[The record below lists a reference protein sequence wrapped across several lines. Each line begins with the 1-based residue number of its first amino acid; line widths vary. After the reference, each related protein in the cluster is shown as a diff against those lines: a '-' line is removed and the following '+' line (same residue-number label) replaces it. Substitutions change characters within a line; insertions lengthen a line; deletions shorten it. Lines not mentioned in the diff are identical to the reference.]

1 MYKANERKY
10 LIISGAFITVLLLLS
25 FGTVFMLNK
34 ENPLFSSKK
43 FIFIDVKNA
52 QNLKSGA
59 AVQLKGIKIGTVQTI
74 QFQNIDTIRISL
86 GILDEYSEWIRQ
98 DSYAAFKTQG
108 VLGDKFVEILGGTE
122 SANPINAGDVIRVDE
137 VSTFDQIITKSE
149 DIMVVAGNILAK
161 LDKMLGPIENNRLDR
176 ILFNIETMSSN
187 SSKIL
192 QTLNDQKLA
201 TTMSNFHDA
210 SKGFKSTSESL
221 SSISKQIEKG
231 PGTMHSL
238 IYDQTLHE
246 DIRSLM
252 GGANRN
258 KVLKYFIRESI
269 KKDNEN

>member
-10 LIISGAFITVLLLLS
+10 LIVSGAFITVLLILS

-34 ENPLFSSKK
+34 ENPLFSSKRL
-43 FIFIDVKNA
+43 IYIDVKNA
-52 QNLKSGA
+52 QNLKNGA
-59 AVQLKGIKIGTVQTI
+59 AVQLKGIKIGTVQSI
-74 QFQNIDTIRISL
+74 QFKDIDTIRIHL
-86 GILDEYSEWIRQ
+86 GILEDYSEWIRQ
-98 DSYAAFKTQG
+98 DAYAAFKTQG

-122 SANPINAGDVIRVDE
+122 AASPIKEGDVIRVDE

-149 DIMVVAGNILAK
+149 DIMVVAGSILAK

-176 ILFNIETMSSN
+176 ILYNIESMSTN

-210 SKGFKSTSESL
+210 SKSFKSTSESL
-221 SSISKQIEKG
+221 SSISKQIESG

-246 DIRSLM
+246 DVRSLM

-269 KKDNEN
+269 KKDGEN

>member
-1 MYKANERKY
+1 MYKQNERKY
-10 LIISGAFITVLLLLS
+10 LIISGAFITLLLLLS

-52 QNLKSGA
+52 QNLKNGA
-59 AVQLKGIKIGTVQTI
+59 AVQLKGIKIGTVQAI
-74 QFQNIDTIRISL
+74 QFKNIDSIRIKI
-86 GILDEYSEWIRQ
+86 GILEDYSEWVRQ

-122 SANPINAGDVIRVDE
+122 SAPPIGEGDVIRVDE

-161 LDKMLGPIENNRLDR
+161 LDKMLGPIENNRIDR
-176 ILFNIETMSSN
+176 ILFNIESMSNN

-201 TTMSNFHDA
+201 STMNNFHEA
-210 SKGFKSTSESL
+210 SKSFKSTSDSL
-221 SSISKQIEKG
+221 SAITKQVEKG

-246 DIRSLM
+246 DVRSLM

-269 KKDNEN
+269 KKDGEN